1 MIRFENVTK
10 VYDDGTTAVDTLTRQ
25 RDLRVPLWEGA

>member
-10 VYDDGTTAVDTLTRQ
+10 VYDDGTAAEIARQ
-25 RDLRVPLWEGA
+25 RGLRVPMWEGA

>member
-10 VYDDGTTAVDTLTRQ
+10 VYDDGTTAVDTLARQ
-25 RDLRVPLWEGA
+25 RGLRVPMWEGA